1 MMVVE
6 EEEEE
11 EEEEC
16 KMAQKKGYSTMFHS
30 LLAH

>member
-1 MMVVE
+1 MMA
-6 EEEEE
+6 EEE

-16 KMAQKKGYSTMFHS
+16 KMAQKKGHSTMFHS